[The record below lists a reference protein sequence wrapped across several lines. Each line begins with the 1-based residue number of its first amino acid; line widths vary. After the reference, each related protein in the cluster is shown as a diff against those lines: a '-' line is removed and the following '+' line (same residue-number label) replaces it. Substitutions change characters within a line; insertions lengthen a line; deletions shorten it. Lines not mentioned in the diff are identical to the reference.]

1 MVQFFNTKVEKK
13 IEKNGKKKMKIEG
26 QSYKTI
32 WFENNLVKII
42 DQTKLPH
49 RFVIKDLKTVKDSIN
64 AIKTMEVRGAPL
76 IGATAAYGLVLSIIE
91 DNDLSFLKKSSEEL
105 IASRPTAINLKWAVE
120 RMMKKLTGINEKD
133 ILKVAL
139 EEAKAIKEEDEEF
152 CKKIGLNVLQIIE
165 EISNKK
171 KDIVNILTHCNAGWL
186 ATIDWGTATSPIYH
200 AHQKGIK
207 VHVWVDET
215 RPRNQGANLT
225 SYELN
230 EEGIS
235 NTVITDNAGGI
246 LMQRGQV
253 DMCIV
258 GTDRT
263 LSNGDVC
270 NKIGTYLKALSAKD
284 NNVPFYVALPSSTID
299 WSIKDHKQIPIEER
313 NSEELS
319 YVEGIDENNEIKKV
333 RIYPQKSKS
342 LNLAFDV
349 TPAKLVT
356 GLITEKGICEAS
368 EKGLKGLFK

>member
-1 MVQFFNTKVEKK
+1 
-13 IEKNGKKKMKIEG
+13 MKIDG
-26 QSYKTI
+26 KTYRTI
-32 WFENNLVKII
+32 WFESNLVKII

-49 RFVIKDLKTVKDSIN
+49 QFVIKDLKTVKDSIN

-76 IGATAAYGLVLSIIE
+76 IGATAAYGLVLSILE
-91 DNDLSFLKKSSEEL
+91 KNDLSFLKRSSEEL
-105 IASRPTAINLKWAVE
+105 IQARPTAINLKWAVD
-120 RMMKKLTGINEKD
+120 RMMKKLSGINSNEN
-133 ILKVAL
+133 LKIAL
-139 EEAKAIKEEDEEF
+139 DEAKTIVEEDVTF
-152 CKKIGLNVLQIIE
+152 CKNIGLNGLKIIE

-171 KDIVNILTHCNAGWL
+171 KDTVNILTHCNAGWL

-200 AHQKGIK
+200 AYQKGIK

-230 EEGIS
+230 EEGIA

-299 WSIKDHKQIPIEER
+299 WNIKDHKQIPIEER

-319 YVEGIDENNEIKKV
+319 HVEGIDENNEIKKV

-356 GLITEKGICEAS
+356 GLITEKGVCEAS

>member
-1 MVQFFNTKVEKK
+1 
-13 IEKNGKKKMKIEG
+13 MKIDG
-26 QSYKTI
+26 KSYRTI
-32 WFENNLVKII
+32 WFENNIAKII

-49 RFVIKDLKTVKDSIN
+49 QFVIKDLKTVKDSIN

-76 IGATAAYGLVLSIIE
+76 IGATAAYGLVLSINE
-91 DNDLSFLKKSSEEL
+91 NNDLSFLKKSSEEL
-105 IASRPTAINLKWAVE
+105 INSRPTAINLKWAVD
-120 RMMKKLTGINEKD
+120 RMMKKLSGVNNKD
-133 ILKVAL
+133 ILNIAS
-139 EEAKAIKEEDEEF
+139 EEAKAIAEEDVGF
-152 CKKIGLNVLQIIE
+152 CKNIGLNGLKIIE
-165 EISNKK
+165 EIANKK
-171 KDIVNILTHCNAGWL
+171 KDTVNILTHCNAGWL

-230 EEGIS
+230 EEGIP
-235 NTVITDNAGGI
+235 NTIIADNTGGI

-270 NKIGTYLKALSAKD
+270 NKIGTYLKALAAKD

-299 WSIKDHKQIPIEER
+299 WKIKDHKEIPIEER

-319 YVEGIDENNEIKKV
+319 HVEGLDKDNKLQKV
-333 RIYPQKSKS
+333 LIYPQKSKAM
-342 LNLAFDV
+342 NLAFDV
-349 TPAKLVT
+349 TPAKYIT
-356 GLITEKGICEAS
+356 GLITEKGVCEAS
-368 EKGLKGLFK
+368 EQGLKRLFK